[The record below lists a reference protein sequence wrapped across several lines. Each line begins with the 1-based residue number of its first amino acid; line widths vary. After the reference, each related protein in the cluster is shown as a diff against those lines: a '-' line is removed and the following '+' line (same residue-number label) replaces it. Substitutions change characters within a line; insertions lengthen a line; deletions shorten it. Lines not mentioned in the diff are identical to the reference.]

1 MAKSDPDF
9 SQVEKRIKEL
19 DARIKAL
26 GGEGFPNIDKA
37 LKAMNGDIDQAKYTM
52 KLLSSEAADL
62 ENVFENISET
72 LKNVVL
78 DLNGGTKAATLM
90 NRSFNKLERV
100 ADKLVEHRKDEN
112 ILTIRQLKE
121 LEKQSKLEVEKLKF
135 ARDRALAENVFLEK
149 KEKLTKAEQNQLEKN
164 INYIKETN
172 EALSDKESY
181 LKKITRYSELEVK
194 REKEIQKT
202 LGLTGQAFKGI
213 ASTLE
218 KIGVESEAIE
228 DINLAM
234 RRAAKTGDGLK
245 VIFEAIKGSALA
257 AFDTLTTDP
266 AAQLAFL
273 TKTFQTLYNIGAEF
287 SKNTATLA
295 RDLGMSSKEAAALN
309 KEFYN
314 LQLSSNDAFGN
325 QKNFLQSTLEL
336 NEALGTSATFSADVL
351 ATQARIAQ
359 VTGLTGEESAEIYKF
374 SLLTG
379 KTQEEIYDSVGAIRK
394 GNLNNKKVLQE
405 VLKTSGQLGAQ
416 YKNDPKE
423 IGKAVVQ
430 AQKLG
435 LTLKQTQEISK
446 NLLNFEDS
454 ISAELEAELLT
465 GQDLNLERARY
476 LALMGDS
483 AGAAEELMKNL
494 GPNGLA
500 KFQNMNVIQQEAY
513 ARALGMSVD
522 ELADSLVKQKQ
533 LDSLGKQQSSALK
546 KRIQE
551 LKEAGE
557 VEKAAELEKQVLAGK
572 NVELAEQQLDAQARI
587 AQATETFKSSL
598 QAVIAG
604 PLGYLA
610 DKVAI
615 IMETINKSPFAKT
628 VLGGIGAIG
637 AIAAAA
643 TSVYLVGKTL
653 ITSLTNAYKGK
664 PSGRDDDPIYTKP
677 IGGGGNGQGGDGEE
691 GGSLTDILSERGT
704 KTGGVLKKLSNL
716 AGGKKTMLGRGL
728 RNIAASAMKRG
739 GLGRLLPKGLQIGS
753 SLMGGLGSAGS
764 GLSKIAGGASKL
776 GGKLLAPA
784 TSVAMTGKG
793 LYDFF
798 GDEKN
803 RATGVGGFLENLGGT
818 GMHILDN
825 LTFGATKFI
834 GNKTG
839 ISIPGMDTDDVASA
853 RAIFHA
859 SGRDPDGSRTPISM
873 DNKQLINDILNNPSA
888 YPEGIVSQ
896 AKEVDI
902 KELAVGGIVTKPTN
916 ALVGEAGAEAVI
928 PLDRLMAE
936 FKEMRAILTQI
947 ANREGTV
954 YLDGNK
960 IGTAMAMGT
969 YKTQ

>member
-37 LKAMNGDIDQAKYTM
+37 LKAMNGDVGQATRLM

-100 ADKLVEHRKDEN
+100 ADRLVEHRKDEN

-121 LEKQSKLEVEKLKF
+121 LAKQSEIEVKNLET
-135 ARDRALAENVFLEK
+135 ARKKAYAENKVLEK
-149 KEKLTKAEQNQLEKN
+149 KAESVGLSKAEENQLEKN
-164 INYIKETN
+164 QAYIAETN
-172 EALSDKESY
+172 KALNLKNSY
-181 LKKITRYSELEVK
+181 LKQIVKYSDLEVK

-234 RRAAKTGDGLK
+234 RKAAKTGDGLQ
-245 VIFEAIKGSALA
+245 VILEAVKGSYQA

-266 AAQLAFL
+266 AAQLVFL
-273 TKTFQTLYNIGAEF
+273 TKTFKTLYDLGANF
-287 SKNTATLA
+287 SKDTAIIA
-295 RDLGMSSKEAAALN
+295 RDLGISSKEAAVLN

-351 ATQARIAQ
+351 ATQARISQ
-359 VTGLTGEESAEIYKF
+359 VTGLTAEESAEIYKF

-379 KTQEEIYDSVGAIRK
+379 ETQEEIYDSVGGIRK

-405 VLKTSGQLGAQ
+405 VLKTSGQLAAQ
-416 YKNDPKE
+416 YKNNP
-423 IGKAVVQ
+423 ILLGKAVVQ

-435 LTLKQTQEISK
+435 LTLEQTKNISK

-513 ARALGMSVD
+513 ARALGMGVD

-533 LDSLGKQQSSALK
+533 LEGLDKGQAKLLK
-546 KRIQE
+546 ERIQK
-551 LKEAGE
+551 LKDAGQT
-557 VEKAAELEKQVLAGK
+557 EKAAELEKQVLAGK
-572 NVELAEQQLDAQARI
+572 NVALAEQQLDAQAKI
-587 AQATETFKSSL
+587 AQATETFKSAM
-598 QAVIAG
+598 QAVVAG

-610 DKVAI
+610 DKVAG
-615 IMETINKSPFAKT
+615 IMESINKSPFAKM
-628 VLGGIGAIG
+628 VLGGLGAVG
-637 AIAAAA
+637 AVAAAA
-643 TSVYLVGKTL
+643 VSVFLIGKTL
-653 ITSLTNAYKGK
+653 VNSFKNRPTGSSKE
-664 PSGRDDDPIYTKP
+664 PIYTINQGGVGGSNP
-677 IGGGGNGQGGDGEE
+677 PGTGGTGTGGTGFGGGM
-691 GGSLTDILSERGT
+691 S
-704 KTGGVLKKLSNL
+704 
-716 AGGKKTMLGRGL
+716 GRGL
-728 RNIAASAMKRG
+728 FGKGGYAKDLLKGGRAGKVARGRTIRGLTGGLSKGLGKGLLKGGVKKIPYLGALLGAGMEFADGGFNLESAGRAALSGGGAFLG
-739 GLGRLLPKGLQIGS
+739 GLGGAAAGGALGFGT
-753 SLMGGLGSAGS
+753 GGLGAAAIPALTLGGSAG
-764 GLSKIAGGASKL
+764 GGMLGDYLGDKIF
-776 GGKLLAPA
+776 GKRED
-784 TSVAMTGKG
+784 T
-793 LYDFF
+793 
-798 GDEKN
+798 E
-803 RATGVGGFLENLGGT
+803 
-818 GMHILDN
+818 
-825 LTFGATKFI
+825 I
-834 GNKTG
+834 GEREET
-839 ISIPGMDTDDVASA
+839 
-853 RAIFHA
+853 
-859 SGRDPDGSRTPISM
+859 
-873 DNKQLINDILNNPSA
+873 
-888 YPEGIVSQ
+888 
-896 AKEVDI
+896 
-902 KELAVGGIVTKPTN
+902 ELAIGGIVTKPTK

-928 PLDRLMAE
+928 PLDRLMSE
-936 FKEMRAILTQI
+936 FREMRAILTQI

-954 YLDGNK
+954 YLDGTK
-960 IGTAMAMGT
+960 VGTAMAMST

>member
-100 ADKLVEHRKDEN
+100 ADRLVEHRKDEN

-121 LEKQSKLEVEKLKF
+121 LAKQSEIEVKNLET
-135 ARDRALAENVFLEK
+135 ARKKAYAENKVLEK
-149 KEKLTKAEQNQLEKN
+149 KAESVGLSKAEENQLEKN
-164 INYIKETN
+164 QAYIAETN
-172 EALSDKESY
+172 KALNLKNSY
-181 LKKITRYSELEVK
+181 LKQIVKYSDLEVK
-194 REKEIQKT
+194 REREIQKT

-234 RRAAKTGDGLK
+234 RKAAKTGDGLQ
-245 VIFEAIKGSALA
+245 VIFEAIKGSAQA

-273 TKTFQTLYNIGAEF
+273 AKTFQTLYNIGAEF
-287 SKNTATLA
+287 SKNTAIIA
-295 RDLGMSSKEAAALN
+295 RDLGISSKEAAVLN

-379 KTQEEIYDSVGAIRK
+379 ETQEEIYDSVGAIRK

-405 VLKTSGQLGAQ
+405 VLKTSGQLAAQ
-416 YKNDPKE
+416 YKNNPKE
-423 IGKAVVQ
+423 LGKAVVQ

-435 LTLKQTQEISK
+435 LTLKQTQDISK

-513 ARALGMSVD
+513 ARALGMGVD

-533 LDSLGKQQSSALK
+533 LEELDKGQAKLLK

-587 AQATETFKSSL
+587 AQATETFKSAI

-610 DKVAI
+610 DKVAT
-615 IMETINKSPFAKT
+615 IMEALSKSDLAKAI
-628 VLGGIGAIG
+628 LPKIGAIG
-637 AIAAAA
+637 AVAAAA

-664 PSGRDDDPIYTKP
+664 PSGRPGDPLFTVNEGGTP
-677 IGGGGNGQGGDGEE
+677 GMGGTEGGNTSTSSSGGGIGGALKRVGKAYKG
-691 GGSLTDILSERGT
+691 
-704 KTGGVLKKLSNL
+704 GGVKGAAKSVGRMGKSLFK
-716 AGGKKTMLGRGL
+716 GG
-728 RNIAASAMKRG
+728 
-739 GLGRLLPKGLQIGS
+739 
-753 SLMGGLGSAGS
+753 
-764 GLSKIAGGASKL
+764 
-776 GGKLLAPA
+776 
-784 TSVAMTGKG
+784 GKG
-793 LYDFF
+793 LLKGGAKRIPYLGALLGAGMEFADGGFNMETAGRAALSGLGAF
-798 GDEKN
+798 GGG
-803 RATGVGGFLENLGGT
+803 ALGSLVAPGVGTFAGGVAGGMAGDYLGDK
-818 GMHILDN
+818 I
-825 LTFGATKFI
+825 FGERE
-834 GNKTG
+834 
-839 ISIPGMDTDDVASA
+839 DT
-853 RAIFHA
+853 
-859 SGRDPDGSRTPISM
+859 
-873 DNKQLINDILNNPSA
+873 
-888 YPEGIVSQ
+888 
-896 AKEVDI
+896 
-902 KELAVGGIVTKPTN
+902 ELATGGIVTQPTR

-954 YLDGNK
+954 YLDGTK
-960 IGTAMAMGT
+960 VGTAMAMSA